1 MLTVYAYCGNTGT
14 GGFPRFITHGSDGA
28 TTTAKN
34 TMKSVS
40 LLSKKVNL

>member
-1 MLTVYAYCGNTGT
+1 MVYAYCGSIGT
-14 GGFPRFITHGSDGA
+14 GGSPKSITHGSDGA